1 MTNSQPSPS
10 KGHIEEA
17 ILYSY
22 DGTVSAPID
31 GIITEIN
38 FSQSLEASAFLGS
51 IRVQDNIGRLE
62 NFPLRGEE
70 RLQLTI
76 VANDDI
82 NNKRKF
88 DLQVYRID
96 NITMNEANDG
106 VNYYMHFL
114 SKISFEASKRRV
126 IESLRVNGLYP
137 SASLAAQ
144 RIFSK
149 YFRRISRES
158 DFTLP
163 FGGARFSIQNSE
175 RTFIVQPSEGILRGI
190 IPRYTPTEAM
200 YFLSTRAFIS
210 ERGFTSC
217 SFRFFETFDDFYF
230 VSDEYLIKYAVT
242 QNEVLKLYYAPQ
254 ISKDGREVEQQI
266 NSIERIDYPVRVDS
280 AMDMYSGGYSN
291 SVLEIDF
298 MRRAFR
304 QRYFN
309 YLEDTSTRP
318 FLDMQGLPRTTE
330 ANIHTER
337 YMRDTFTEENA
348 KRFHVY
354 RDYAQPGDIPGP
366 LAADQHIAEIVSRRT
381 AYQHHLNATSIN
393 VAMKGRLDIRPGNVV
408 NLEVVGLSAD
418 SERTRKNPQL
428 SGNYLVYSAEHSFK
442 LSQGEDIFTNLRL
455 SKYDWSA

>member
-1 MTNSQPSPS
+1 MTNQQSSSS
-10 KGHIEEA
+10 KARIEEA

-22 DGTVSAPID
+22 DRTASVSID
-31 GIITEIN
+31 GITTEIN

-51 IRVQDNIGRLE
+51 IKVQDNIGILE

-70 RLQLTI
+70 RLKLTI

-88 DLQVYRID
+88 DLQIYRID
-96 NITMNEANDG
+96 NITTNEANDG
-106 VNYYMHFL
+106 VNYYMHFV

-126 IESLRVNGLYP
+126 IESLRVNGLWP
-137 SASLAAQ
+137 SASLAAK

-149 YFRRISRES
+149 YFKKISIEREVS
-158 DFTLP
+158 LP
-163 FGGARFSIQNSE
+163 FRGARFSIQDSE
-175 RTFIVQPSEGILRGI
+175 RNFIIQPTDTQIRGI

-200 YFLSTRAFIS
+200 YFLSTRAFINDQ
-210 ERGFTSC
+210 GFTSC

-242 QNEVLKLYYAPQ
+242 QNEVIQLFYAPQ
-254 ISKDGREVEQQI
+254 VSKDQRDNGQQI

-298 MRRAFR
+298 MRRTFTP
-304 QRYFN
+304 RYFN
-309 YLEDTSTRP
+309 YLEQSN
-318 FLDMQGLPRTTE
+318 FLDMQGRPRTTE
-330 ANIHTER
+330 ASIHTER
-337 YMRDTFTEENA
+337 YMQDTFTEENA
-348 KRFHVY
+348 RRFHIY
-354 RDYAQPGDIPGP
+354 RDYAKPGDIPGE
-366 LAADQHIAEIVSRRT
+366 LAADQHLAEIVSRKT

-393 VAMKGRLDIRPGNVV
+393 VAMKGRLDIRPGNVI
-408 NLEVVGLSAD
+408 NLEVIDFSAN
-418 SERTRKNPQL
+418 SERRRNPQL

-442 LSQGEDIFTNLRL
+442 LNQGDEIFTNLRL
-455 SKYDWSA
+455 SKYDWSI

>member
-1 MTNSQPSPS
+1 
-10 KGHIEEA
+10 
-17 ILYSY
+17 
-22 DGTVSAPID
+22 
-31 GIITEIN
+31 
-38 FSQSLEASAFLGS
+38 
-51 IRVQDNIGRLE
+51 
-62 NFPLRGEE
+62 
-70 RLQLTI
+70 
-76 VANDDI
+76 
-82 NNKRKF
+82 
-88 DLQVYRID
+88 
-96 NITMNEANDG
+96 MNEANDG
-106 VNYYMHFL
+106 VNYYMHFV

-175 RTFIVQPSEGILRGI
+175 RTFIVQPTEGILRGI

-230 VSDEYLIKYAVT
+230 VSDEYLIKSAVT
-242 QNEVLKLYYAPQ
+242 QNEVIRLFYAPQ
-254 ISKDGREVEQQI
+254 ISKDSRDVDQQI
-266 NSIERIDYPVRVDS
+266 DSIERIDYPVRVDS
-280 AMDMYSGGYSN
+280 AIDMYSGGYSN

-298 MRRAFR
+298 MRRAFTP
-304 QRYFN
+304 RYFN
-309 YLEDTSTRP
+309 YLEQSS
-318 FLDMQGLPRTTE
+318 FLDMQGLPRTLE
-330 ANIHTER
+330 ASIHTER
-337 YMRDTFTEENA
+337 YMQDSFTEENA
-348 KRFHVY
+348 RRFHVY
-354 RDYAQPGDIPGP
+354 RDYSQPGDIPGP
-366 LAADQHIAEIVSRRT
+366 LAVDQHLAEIVSRRT

-393 VAMKGRLDIRPGNVV
+393 VAMKGRLDIRPGNVI
-408 NLEVVGLSAD
+408 NLEVVQLSAD
-418 SERTRKNPQL
+418 SERTSNPQL
-428 SGNYLVYSAEHSFK
+428 SGNYLVYSTEHSLK

>member
-1 MTNSQPSPS
+1 MTNSQPSLS
-10 KGHIEEA
+10 KGFIQEA

-22 DGTVSAPID
+22 DGTVSAPLD

-38 FSQSLEASAFLGS
+38 FSQSLDASAFLGS
-51 IRVQDNIGRLE
+51 MRVQDNIGRLE

-70 RLQLTI
+70 RLQLTV

-106 VNYYMHFL
+106 ANYYMHFV

-149 YFRRISRES
+149 YFGRIARES

-163 FGGARFSIQNSE
+163 FAGARFSIQGSE
-175 RTFIVQPSEGILRGI
+175 RTFIVQPTEGILRGI

-230 VSDEYLIKYAVT
+230 VSDEYLIKSAVT
-242 QNEVLKLYYAPQ
+242 QNEVIRLFYAPQ
-254 ISKDGREVEQQI
+254 ISKDSRDDQQI
-266 NSIERIDYPVRVDS
+266 DSIERIDYPVRVDS
-280 AMDMYSGGYSN
+280 AIDMHSGGYSN

-298 MRRAFR
+298 MRRTFTP
-304 QRYFN
+304 RYFN
-309 YLEDTSTRP
+309 YLENTRERP
-318 FLDMQGLPRTTE
+318 FLDMQGLPRTLE
-330 ANIHTER
+330 ASIHTER
-337 YMRDTFTEENA
+337 YMQDSFTEENA
-348 KRFHVY
+348 RRFHVY
-354 RDYAQPGDIPGP
+354 RDYAQPGDIPGE
-366 LAADQHIAEIVSRRT
+366 LAADQHLAEIVSRRT

-393 VAMKGRLDIRPGNVV
+393 VALKGRLDIRPGNVV

-418 SERTRKNPQL
+418 SERTRNNPQL
-428 SGNYLVYSAEHSFK
+428 SGNYLVYSTEHSFK

-455 SKYDWSA
+455 SKYDWSV

>member
-1 MTNSQPSPS
+1 MTNQQPSPS
-10 KGHIEEA
+10 KARIEEA
-17 ILYSY
+17 ILYSH
-22 DGTVSAPID
+22 DRTVSVPID
-31 GIITEIN
+31 GITTEIN

-51 IRVQDNIGRLE
+51 IKIQDNIGILE

-70 RLQLTI
+70 RLKLTI

-88 DLQVYRID
+88 DLQIYRID
-96 NITMNEANDG
+96 NITTNEANDG
-106 VNYYMHFL
+106 VNYYMHFV

-126 IESLRVNGLYP
+126 IESLRVNGEYP
-137 SASLAAQ
+137 TASLAAK

-149 YFRRISRES
+149 YFKRISIEREVS
-158 DFTLP
+158 LP
-163 FGGARFSIQNSE
+163 FRGARFSIQDSE
-175 RTFIVQPSEGILRGI
+175 RNFIIQPTDTQLRGI

-200 YFLSTRAFIS
+200 YFLSTRAFINDQ
-210 ERGFTSC
+210 GFTSC

-242 QNEVLKLYYAPQ
+242 QNEVIQLFYAPQ
-254 ISKDGREVEQQI
+254 VSKDSRDTEQQI
-266 NSIERIDYPVRVDS
+266 NTIERIDYPVRVDS

-309 YLEDTSTRP
+309 YLEDTRERP

-330 ANIHTER
+330 ASIHTER
-337 YMRDTFTEENA
+337 YMQDTFTEENA
-348 KRFHVY
+348 RRFHIY
-354 RDYAQPGDIPGP
+354 RDYAQPGDIRGE
-366 LAADQHIAEIVSRRT
+366 LAADQYLAEIVSRRT

-393 VAMKGRLDIRPGNVV
+393 VAMKGRLDIRPGNVI

-418 SERTRKNPQL
+418 SERRRNPQL

-455 SKYDWSA
+455 SKYDWSI